1 MSRVE
6 LLSGV
11 ENSLRKLGLI
21 VSEPCS
27 IRPSCFDFAARKK
40 DMLVLIKLIK
50 NLGTIPAEY
59 GSELRLIAQN
69 LSAAPIFVGLPTPKN
84 HMENDAA
91 YSRHGIH
98 AVTLETLLATFVDGK
113 YPLVEARPGGFYV
126 QLDKGAIQ
134 ARRKE
139 LGLSLGELASMIS
152 VSRRTVYGYE
162 HGLAKATVSTALR
175 LETVLGVPIV
185 RHIDIFE
192 LRRSIRSKL
201 SKQLIENP
209 FLHKVLRKLDS
220 LGLLAAV
227 TRKAPFDFIISD
239 HEGRKILGGAVTR
252 KEKIAEYRMRVTV
265 SVAKVTRA
273 KPLFIVEHRLTEEEA
288 QTIRWDEL
296 KKFRVSEELLE
307 IFSYK

>member
-6 LLSGV
+6 LLSDV

-40 DMLVLIKLIK
+40 DLLVLIKLIK

-59 GSELRLIAQN
+59 GSELRLIAQK
-69 LSAAPIFVGLPTPKN
+69 LSAAPIFVGLPTSNN
-84 HMENDAA
+84 HMKNDTA
-91 YSRHGIH
+91 YNRHGIH
-98 AVTLETLLATFVDGK
+98 TVTLETLLATFVDGK

-139 LGLSLGELASMIS
+139 LGLSLGELASMIG

-185 RHIDIFE
+185 CHIDIFK
-192 LRRSIRSKL
+192 LRKSIRSKL
-201 SKQLIENP
+201 SKQLVENP
-209 FLHKVLRKLDS
+209 FLYKVLRKLDS

-239 HEGRKILGGAVTR
+239 HEGHKILGGAVTR
-252 KEKIAEYRMRVTV
+252 GEKIAEHRMRVTA

-273 KPLFIVEHRLTEEEA
+273 KPLFIVEHRFAEEEA

-296 KKFRVSEELLE
+296 KKFRVSRELLE